1 MVWCESDKLKGLGW
15 KGAWP
20 KGGGVV
26 WCERDK
32 HKRGWDGKG
41 RGLREGAWFDA
52 KGTSLK
58 GWVGKGRGL
67 REGAWFGAKG
77 TGLEGV
83 GLERGVA

>member
-1 MVWCESDKLKGLGW
+1 MVRRGRAQKGLGW

-26 WCERDK
+26 WCEGD
-32 HKRGWDGKG
+32 
-41 RGLREGAWFDA
+41 GLRR
-52 KGTSLK
+52 

-77 TGLEGV
+77 MGLEGV
-83 GLERGVA
+83 VLERGVAYGRGRGFLRRGRA